1 MSKWFLFLAPAVL
14 AAVVL
19 SACGG
24 SGDESNAVGN
34 EADAAFVAD
43 MIPHHEGA
51 VMMAVLA
58 QDRAEHPE
66 LKALANEIIA
76 AQEKEISEMQALEG
90 DLPEAGTDDSGSMS
104 MGEDHMGHAGMDA
117 EAMGM
122 DMDPSALK
130 NADSFD
136 LAFIDMMIPHHEG
149 AVEMA
154 QKLLE
159 DGENPQLQ
167 AMARAVISSQNA
179 EIETMEN
186 WRQEWS
192 GQQTAPKAGTQG

>member
-1 MSKWFLFLAPAVL
+1 MSKWFMILVPTVL

-24 SGDESNAVGN
+24 SGNDSNSVGN

-43 MIPHHEGA
+43 MIPHHQGA
-51 VMMAVLA
+51 VMMAMMA
-58 QDRAEHPE
+58 QQRAEHPE
-66 LKALANEIIA
+66 LKALANNIIA
-76 AQEKEISEMQALEG
+76 AQEKEIAEMETLQG
-90 DLPEAGTDDSGSMS
+90 DLPEVGTDGSGSMS

-117 EAMGM
+117 ETMGM

-154 QKLLE
+154 QALLE
-159 DGENPQLQ
+159 DGKNPQLQ
-167 AMARAVISSQNA
+167 AMARAVIASQTA
-179 EIETMEN
+179 EIETMKK

-192 GQQTAPKAGTQG
+192 NQQTAAKAGAQE